1 MVRIEIDGHKVIKA
15 WSGRLLYEIKDHKS
29 VEKWERD
36 LRHCAENPD
45 VLIWHPIVEP
55 PTQAEKAM
63 YSKQWQ
69 PEFFEEHGTVVPEGT
84 TMNDCRKYTVLIA
97 RNVGGFPKTDCFR
110 SRLHT

>member
-36 LRHCAENPD
+36 LRRCAENPD
-45 VLIWHPIVEP
+45 VLVWHPIVEP

-69 PEFFEEHGTVVPEGT
+69 PEFLMSMG
-84 TMNDCRKYTVLIA
+84 VLCLRAQQWTIA
-97 RNVGGFPKTDCFR
+97 RSLTC
-110 SRLHT
+110 